1 MNRLFVSQFIATA
14 AGLMLLVGCG
24 DGSKSGPIT
33 IKGADKVLQALEKKD
48 YEAVVA
54 GLAEVKNAAGNNPEI
69 QAEYRRLRERITD
82 VLVPK
87 MGTDEAA
94 RQAYRALSMLETGR

>member
-1 MNRLFVSQFIATA
+1 MNRFFASQIIAITA
-14 AGLMLLVGCG
+14 ALMLVVGCG

-33 IKGADKVLQALEKKD
+33 LKGADKVLQALEKKD
-48 YEAVVA
+48 YEAVVT
-54 GLAEVKNAAGNNPEI
+54 GLSEIKSAAGNNPENH
-69 QAEYRRLRERITD
+69 AEYRRLRERVTD